1 MPGASTGDAPG
12 CTKLLPRRTPP
23 ETENEMTKE
32 NNCAFEE
39 IKEQQDELTAMRNQ
53 YISELSLNP
62 SPAKALRL
70 NELISE
76 IDIALDVAIKV
87 MAEIG
92 KE

>member
-1 MPGASTGDAPG
+1 M
-12 CTKLLPRRTPP
+12 
-23 ETENEMTKE
+23 TEE
-32 NNCAFEE
+32 NNGTLEE
-39 IKEQQDELTAMRNQ
+39 IKKQQEELTAMRNQ

>member
-1 MPGASTGDAPG
+1 M
-12 CTKLLPRRTPP
+12 
-23 ETENEMTKE
+23 TEE
-32 NNCAFEE
+32 NNGTLEE
-39 IKEQQDELTAMRNQ
+39 IKKQREELTAMRNQ

>member
-1 MPGASTGDAPG
+1 MKCRIA
-12 CTKLLPRRTPP
+12 
-23 ETENEMTKE
+23 MTKE
-32 NNCAFEE
+32 DNGTLKE
-39 IKEQQDELTAMRNQ
+39 IKEQQEELKSMRNQ

-76 IDIALDVAIKV
+76 IDVALDVAVKV
-87 MAEIG
+87 LAEVC

>member
-1 MPGASTGDAPG
+1 
-12 CTKLLPRRTPP
+12 
-23 ETENEMTKE
+23 MTKE
-32 NNCAFEE
+32 NNGTLEE
-39 IKEQQDELTAMRNQ
+39 IKKQQEELTAMRNQ